1 MKRSILISVL
11 FAFIATIA
19 MAQPQM
25 ARPQMLRPFIDFSKY
40 EKVDTLPLEMIS
52 VHFPTEIEN
61 ENIAKNGVSLGG
73 GDYMFPTRHS
83 DNIII
88 KTNADRTKA
97 IVVFKSIVVGGRFE
111 LPIGGRYEYTIE
123 ENDRRLIL
131 YYKDNRTYCGYIYD
145 KKFKIC
151 QCFEE
156 KKAYRRFMRKFD
168 I

>member
-11 FAFIATIA
+11 FAFIATVA
-19 MAQPQM
+19 MAQPRM
-25 ARPQMLRPFIDFSKY
+25 VRPFIDFSKY

-52 VHFPTEIEN
+52 VHFPTEIDN

-97 IVVFKSIVVGGRFE
+97 IIVFKSIVVGGRFE

-123 ENDRRLIL
+123 ESDRRLIL

>member
-1 MKRSILISVL
+1 MKKSILIAL
-11 FAFIATIA
+11 MLAFIATVSVF
-19 MAQPQM
+19 AQPKM
-25 ARPQMLRPFIDFSKY
+25 VRPFIDFSKY

-52 VHFPTEIEN
+52 VHFLTEIEN

-111 LPIGGRYEYTIE
+111 LPIGCRYEYTIE
-123 ENDRRLIL
+123 ENDRRHIL

>member
-1 MKRSILISVL
+1 MKKSILIAL
-11 FAFIATIA
+11 MLAFIATVSVF
-19 MAQPQM
+19 AQPKM
-25 ARPQMLRPFIDFSKY
+25 VRPFIDFSKY

-97 IVVFKSIVVGGRFE
+97 IIVFKSIVVGGRFE

>member
-1 MKRSILISVL
+1 MKKSILFTVL
-11 FAFIATIA
+11 FAFIATVA
-19 MAQPQM
+19 MAQPRM
-25 ARPQMLRPFIDFSKY
+25 VHPFIDFSKY
-40 EKVDTLPLEMIS
+40 EKLDTLPLEMIS

-97 IVVFKSIVVGGRFE
+97 IIVFKSIVVGGRFE

-156 KKAYRRFMRKFD
+156 KKAYKRFMRKFD